1 MRATTEKKI
10 KPKEVRS
17 QDILALS
24 LSGTSTFSPPLSCN
38 HFLISQ
44 MRLPEGDVATD
55 VVMTP
60 AADILEPNSSS
71 NPSGSSKMTPASS
84 KMVTTASSNS
94 NLLEQGSSIQLDLSG
109 NHSSEEEVNFSSINI
124 VVVSLSKEIIGM
136 MINVNIVT
144 SIFFIVLIM
153 MSVTIFSDILSWRRS
168 SQRTNGRCTSTRV
181 GRTSGSGTQTCH
193 RFLYLSPLIVNLQ
206 FFPHYNVNS
215 MELQYAVNI
224 ANFLICWIVT
234 DTHFGFVWFPLDS
247 NNDFHREGFKMPT
260 FHHNK
265 NLITMINRISI
276 IMILATMIRA
286 RQVAR
291 VTSTASKILN

>member
-1 MRATTEKKI
+1 
-10 KPKEVRS
+10 
-17 QDILALS
+17 
-24 LSGTSTFSPPLSCN
+24 
-38 HFLISQ
+38 

-144 SIFFIVLIM
+144 SIFFIVLIS
-153 MSVTIFSDILSWRRS
+153 SVGGDHHSVQTADVRRP
-168 SQRTNGRCTSTRV
+168 
-181 GRTSGSGTQTCH
+181 GSGEQAEVELRPVTGSCTCH
-193 RFLYLSPLIVNLQ
+193 PWL
-206 FFPHYNVNS
+206 
-215 MELQYAVNI
+215 
-224 ANFLICWIVT
+224 
-234 DTHFGFVWFPLDS
+234 
-247 NNDFHREGFKMPT
+247 
-260 FHHNK
+260 
-265 NLITMINRISI
+265 
-276 IMILATMIRA
+276 
-286 RQVAR
+286 
-291 VTSTASKILN
+291 